1 MTRNI
6 GIDLGG
12 TKVRLALVDN
22 EGRVLSEDLFP
33 TGDARQVQSMLKG
46 VAERVSVCLQ
56 KADLSTT
63 DIGGIGVGCAGQI
76 SGDGRKVLFSPN
88 LYWEQVPL
96 ADVLEDLLNTRV
108 AVENDVRAAALGE
121 AAFGAGQGCRDLVCI
136 FAGTGVG
143 SGIIIGGRLLRGS
156 RNLAGEVGHTKLDPE
171 GPLCTCGG
179 HGCLEVYAGGSHVR
193 RRVLEALEQDRSS
206 KLSQAKDIHVKAV
219 EDAARR
225 GDPLGKQFWNEV
237 VWSLRLGISNL
248 VTLLNPERI
257 ILGGGVVEASPI
269 LVEKVR
275 EAVDQWVTL
284 DSKEHVEVVR
294 AQLGPRAGA
303 IGASQLFP
311 DSD

>member
-1 MTRNI
+1 MVTVNSPGGNVAI
-6 GIDLGG
+6 SSIDAAAY
-12 TKVRLALVDN
+12 TMPVSRYVIMN
-22 EGRVLSEDLFP
+22 EGVHVKV
-33 TGDARQVQSMLKG
+33 GDAG
-46 VAERVSVCLQ
+46 HGAERVRIRAS
-56 KADLSTT
+56 
-63 DIGGIGVGCAGQI
+63 I
-76 SGDGRKVLFSPN
+76 SN
-88 LYWEQVPL
+88 L
-96 ADVLEDLLNTRV
+96 
-108 AVENDVRAAALGE
+108 
-121 AAFGAGQGCRDLVCI
+121 GCRDLVCI